1 MLIALDRFT
10 IVLGMF
16 STLVFLTLFLFFC
29 TSSISTLSTTV
40 AVDGGDIP
48 LLPPSSDPLL
58 GAVVASRGDE
68 FPPLKNDNLLRAA
81 RGEPVDR
88 VPVWVMRQAGRYLPE
103 FQEVRA
109 KHDFF
114 EVCRT
119 PELACEVTMQP
130 LRRFDLDASIIFSD
144 ILVIPQALG
153 ITVEMHKGVGP
164 VLPQP
169 LVTPDDLERLNTTGS
184 IDRLKYVGDA
194 ITMMR
199 HMLDGKVPLYGF
211 TGAPWTLMGYM
222 IEGGGSKTM
231 SKAKAW
237 LENYPE
243 ASTKLLNLLTDQIV
257 DYLLMQVKA
266 GAQILQV
273 FESSAEHLSK
283 EQYLNIALPYLKRI
297 RDDLHKK
304 FAEEGVTPVPMT
316 LFSKG
321 AMHSLTEQAQTGYD
335 VIGLDWTIDP
345 EEARKLAGP
354 NVTLQGNLDP
364 QDMYK
369 SPEELRELVLTMVR
383 KFGKHRYIANLGH
396 GITPQTPVESM
407 SVLVQ
412 AVHDAL

>member
-1 MLIALDRFT
+1 M
-10 IVLGMF
+10 
-16 STLVFLTLFLFFC
+16 
-29 TSSISTLSTTV
+29 V
-40 AVDGGDIP
+40 ADKN
-48 LLPPSSDPLL
+48 
-58 GAVVASRGDE
+58 
-68 FPPLKNDNLLRAA
+68 FPPLKNDNVLRAA
-81 RGEPVDR
+81 RGESVDR

-153 ITVEMHKGVGP
+153 ITVEMKKGVGP
-164 VLPQP
+164 VLPEP
-169 LVTPDDLERLNTTGS
+169 LVTPEDLKRLNQTGT
-184 IDRLKYVGDA
+184 IERLKYVGDA

-199 HMLDGKVPLYGF
+199 HLLDGKVPLLGF

-231 SKAKAW
+231 SKAKSW
-237 LENYPE
+237 LTDYPE
-243 ASTKLLNLLTDQIV
+243 ASQQLLNILTDQVV
-257 DYLLMQVKA
+257 DYLLMQIKA
-266 GAQILQV
+266 GAQMVQV

-283 EQYLNIALPYLKRI
+283 EQYLEVCLPYLKRI
-297 RDDLHKK
+297 RDDLLSKL
-304 FAEEGVTPVPMT
+304 ASENIAAVPMV

-321 AMHSLTEQAQTGYD
+321 AMHSLPEQAKTGYE

-345 EEARKLAGP
+345 EEARKLVGP
-354 NVTLQGNLDP
+354 DVTLQGNLDP
-364 QDMYK
+364 QLMYK
-369 SPEELRELVLTMVR
+369 PSEELRQLVVEMVQ

-396 GITPQTPVESM
+396 GITPQTPIESM
-407 SVLVQ
+407 TVLVK

>member
-1 MLIALDRFT
+1 M
-10 IVLGMF
+10 
-16 STLVFLTLFLFFC
+16 
-29 TSSISTLSTTV
+29 V
-40 AVDGGDIP
+40 ANK
-48 LLPPSSDPLL
+48 
-58 GAVVASRGDE
+58 E

-103 FQEVRA
+103 FLEVRA
-109 KHDFF
+109 KHEFF
-114 EVCRT
+114 EICRT

-153 ITVEMHKGVGP
+153 ITVEMKKGVGP
-164 VLPQP
+164 VLPEP
-169 LVTPDDLERLNTTGS
+169 LVTPADLERLNQTGT
-184 IDRLKYVGDA
+184 IERLKYVGDA

-199 HMLDGKVPLYGF
+199 HLLDGKVPLIGF
-211 TGAPWTLMGYM
+211 SGAPWTLMGYM

-231 SKAKAW
+231 SKAKSW
-237 LENYPE
+237 LTDYPE
-243 ASTKLLNLLTDQIV
+243 ASKQLLNILTDQVI
-257 DYLLMQVKA
+257 DYLLMQIKA
-266 GAQILQV
+266 GAQMLQV
-273 FESSAEHLSK
+273 FESSAEYLSK
-283 EQYLNIALPYLKRI
+283 EQYLTVCLPYLKRI

-304 FAEEGVTPVPMT
+304 LADEGITPVPLT

-321 AMHSLTEQAQTGYD
+321 AMHSLPEQAATGYD

-345 EEARKLAGP
+345 VEARELVGP

-364 QDMYK
+364 QDLYK

-407 SVLVQ
+407 TVLVK